1 MELITIE
8 SQAFSRLM
16 QKLEY
21 ISAYVEEARQS
32 EEEERQHRELARAD
46 GRKRNAKWMN
56 NQEVCEALEIS
67 PRTLQR
73 YRTKGIVPY
82 SMIGKLIRYPRKEIE
97 HIREQWMVETP
108 AMRLDRI
115 IRAHPIHELKNEL
128 HAKKR
133 RHTGKNQ

>member
-16 QKLEY
+16 QKLEH
-21 ISAYVEEARQS
+21 ISAYVEEARQR
-32 EEEERQHRELARAD
+32 EEEERLHRESERAD
-46 GRKRNAKWMN
+46 GRKRNA

-82 SMIGKLIRYPRKEIE
+82 SIIGKLIRYPRKEIE
-97 HIREQWMVETP
+97 HIREQWVVETP

-115 IRAHPIHELKNEL
+115 IQAHPIHELKKEL